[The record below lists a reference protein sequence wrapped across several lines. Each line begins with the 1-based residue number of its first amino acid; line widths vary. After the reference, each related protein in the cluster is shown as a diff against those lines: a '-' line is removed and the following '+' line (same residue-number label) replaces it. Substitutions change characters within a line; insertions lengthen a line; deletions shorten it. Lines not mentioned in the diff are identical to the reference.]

1 MENQERK
8 IQEIQMLEQNLQN
21 LLLQKQAF
29 NMELLETKS
38 AKKEIENAGDDVF
51 KIIGQLMIKSDK
63 IKIGAELSNKEKLLE
78 LRVKSLEKQEIL
90 LTEKIDSIRKEFF

>member
-1 MENQERK
+1 
-8 IQEIQMLEQNLQN
+8 
-21 LLLQKQAF
+21 
-29 NMELLETKS
+29 
-38 AKKEIENAGDDVF
+38 
-51 KIIGQLMIKSDK
+51 MIKSDK